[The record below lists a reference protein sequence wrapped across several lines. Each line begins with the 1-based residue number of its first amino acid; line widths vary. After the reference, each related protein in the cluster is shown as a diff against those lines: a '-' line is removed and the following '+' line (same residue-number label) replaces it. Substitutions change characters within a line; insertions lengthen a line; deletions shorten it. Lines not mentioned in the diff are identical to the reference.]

1 MDYKK
6 LYIQQQTYNGSTY
19 TDAGSLVDTQASFNV
34 VCKEFP
40 FKVLPETKDPASR
53 DWHDEDGEDTFI
65 PSGGL
70 KVKAYDLDAT
80 FLYVGS
86 QSSMADDLSL
96 FIKFIRGR
104 NYGGSSLLAVY
115 DEYTKTGRKGV
126 YVKEVSDDFLLYD
139 DANPDVVGE
148 FKVKFRVT
156 APASTWNPSP
166 SSSST

>member
-19 TDAGSLVDTQASFNV
+19 TDVGSLTDTQASFNV

-40 FKVLPETKDPASR
+40 FKALPEVKDPASR
-53 DWHDEDGEDTFI
+53 DWHDEDGEDIFV

-70 KVKAYDLDAT
+70 KVKAYDMDVT
-80 FLYVGS
+80 FLYVGT
-86 QSSMADDLSL
+86 QANMASELNL

-104 NYGGSSLLAVY
+104 NSGGASLLAVY
-115 DEYTKTGRKGV
+115 DEYTQTGRRGV

-139 DANPDVVGE
+139 DVNTEVVGE

-156 APASTWNPSP
+156 DPSHDWSP
-166 SSSST
+166 SSSSS